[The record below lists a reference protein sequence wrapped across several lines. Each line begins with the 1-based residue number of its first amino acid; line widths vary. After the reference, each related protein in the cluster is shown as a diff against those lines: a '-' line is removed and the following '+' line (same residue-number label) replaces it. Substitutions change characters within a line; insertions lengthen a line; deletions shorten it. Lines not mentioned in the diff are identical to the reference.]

1 MVYIIEVDSFKYYA
15 CSICGLIYESEETAS
30 KCEEFCKNN
39 PGKCNI
45 EIAKESIGYIEQ
57 AEGGSF
63 TLKFKV
69 LSRGEKIR
77 PVYKICKHRFNIYTA
92 C

>member
-1 MVYIIEVDSFKYYA
+1 MVYIIEVDGFKYYA
-15 CSICGLIYESEETAS
+15 CSICGLIYESEKTAS

-77 PVYKICKHRFNIYTA
+77 PVYKICKHRFNVYTA